1 MRINIRLS
9 LKINLIINVK
19 IILSAFQFI
28 VTILQCIWFSNF
40 IRQSSV
46 QLKLYGKIVAISI
59 FNYEIKTTS
68 FPSKC
73 FLIATTADCNL
84 WITVYTFRYMIYI
97 KTSDHVSFQNENV
110 LFTFCNLHINVWLQ
124 FCIGVLCFL
133 STFVCFGYLNLIR
146 PYLGNLHMTDVE
158 KYHLIRSTLAA
169 RISQKSIQYSLSY
182 LLYSCCCSCCCK
194 IHLHVL
200 MPIYF
205 ARKGNYFKSRRFI
218 SKPQAIILLV
228 NLLEWKS
235 S

>member
-1 MRINIRLS
+1 MSHFKMKMYFFFWQFTHKFLTS
-9 LKINLIINVK
+9 
-19 IILSAFQFI
+19 ILHWRF
-28 VTILQCIWFSNF
+28 
-40 IRQSSV
+40 
-46 QLKLYGKIVAISI
+46 
-59 FNYEIKTTS
+59 
-68 FPSKC
+68 
-73 FLIATTADCNL
+73 
-84 WITVYTFRYMIYI
+84 M
-97 KTSDHVSFQNENV
+97 
-110 LFTFCNLHINVWLQ
+110 
-124 FCIGVLCFL
+124 FL

-228 NLLEWKS
+228 NLLE
-235 S
+235 